1 MDSIVLVSDFTGS
14 NSSLNSCRI
23 FSISED
29 RDAMVCVVFTRL
41 FRSSALSL
49 ACSEDSVVNATI
61 CSIIFATCVTCMLIS
76 DVISTE
82 EFVVSCKLSLFCVKA
97 SILFATAFAPCV
109 FSTASS
115 RTTVIPSIIEL
126 LAVLT
131 CSTVVITRCRS
142 FLILSVMAPSD
153 SFKWRIDMT

>member
-1 MDSIVLVSDFTGS
+1 MDSIVLVSDFTRS

-29 RDAMVCVVFTRL
+29 RDAMVCVVFTKL

-153 SFKWRIDMT
+153 SFK